1 MMTSW
6 RIILF
11 ITVLW
16 IALIT
21 FVHLCNL
28 EFDFFTDHFI
38 FILLCLILIVS
49 IKRFELSRKREIKKL
64 LTEKSEKDQ
73 DDLKSIDPPNKF
85 LSPFL
90 FLLAIIFVFSLI
102 FQVPEVENL
111 FPENYSGQIKKLFD
125 YLYQYSSQLRAT
137 LVMLA
142 GYIAFTV
149 MIIILSWRAF
159 RTELIRNTLKGK
171 TSKEVVAIYLFPIG
185 MLWFLYLSWAALT
198 RHNTFHSKAWD
209 LAIFAQLIHNFKNGV
224 FFECNVRGLSNIFAD
239 HFTPIIY
246 VFSPLLY
253 VWNDPSRLLLII
265 QALFITLGAI
275 PVYLLTFK
283 KSGSRTASIGI
294 ACVYL
299 FLPTLQF
306 INLADFHPVVL
317 AIPILLSAWYAWE
330 CRKYLLMYVFVFLA
344 MMCQEEIWILIGSM
358 GLFLALFARERK
370 HGIILTI
377 LGWGGFIALALWF
390 FPLFR
395 GGEEYFYLH
404 RYAYLG
410 SSSGEILRN
419 LILHP
424 TLWLG
429 KLFSSR
435 VMMFIILMLLPVAFL
450 PLWRPKYLLM
460 LLPTLLYSA
469 LSNEPLQTSIFVQ
482 YAAPYVPFLM
492 VSSVYGVISFTS
504 RYEKS
509 QNHPILKANLK
520 EILQSASITVF
531 IIALA
536 CNIFFSPFP
545 HGYAYQETQL
555 TKEFDYGAVKETIK
569 LIPVNAKVAAGS
581 KFAVHLIRKE
591 LRLFPD
597 IGGADVV
604 IFDLDDYH
612 EPKTGEKIRKLL
624 NQSGWELKYYKLNIL
639 VLKREEG
646 MKSLQLLLNR
656 SYLDASDIIRKIR
669 DEELFETVMKY
680 SFDISLHSRYSNLH
694 SGPIH
699 AQFIFGYSTP
709 ESLSCIDEELYIFYT
724 NFIKENSCR
733 TPYFGAFL
741 WESEFHDGLRFRIKP
756 QAIIVNFG
764 DNLITYEEW
773 VPIIEKS
780 YLKNWSQIFQWIY
793 TSPDVLDVWSY
804 TIPQTTP
811 DFLILP
817 YPEEYPNSLKE
828 YFTEIYIQNRFFM
841 RPMIK
846 NTLPEN
852 SFRQK
857 LFRGPIFD

>member
-1 MMTSW
+1 MMTPW

-11 ITVLW
+11 ITALW

-21 FVHLCNL
+21 VVNLCNL

-49 IKRFELSRKREIKKL
+49 IKRFESAKKHEIKKL
-64 LTEKSEKDQ
+64 LIEKSDKDQ
-73 DDLKSIDPPNKF
+73 DVLKSIDPPNKF
-85 LSPFL
+85 LNLFL

-102 FQVPEVENL
+102 FQVPGVENL

-142 GYIAFTV
+142 GYIAFII
-149 MIIILSWRAF
+149 MIIILSWKAF
-159 RTELIRNTLKGK
+159 RIELIRNTLKGK
-171 TSKEVVAIYLFPIG
+171 TSKEIGAISLFLIG
-185 MLWFLYLSWAALT
+185 ILWFLYLSWAALT

-275 PVYLLTFK
+275 PVYLLTLK
-283 KSGSRTASIGI
+283 KSGSRTTSIGI

-358 GLFLALFARERK
+358 GLFLALFERERK

-377 LGWGGFIALALWF
+377 LGWGGFIALALWL
-390 FPLFR
+390 FPIFR

-410 SSSGEILRN
+410 SSGAEILRN

-435 VMMFIILMLLPVAFL
+435 VLMFIILMLLPVAFL
-450 PLWRPKYLLM
+450 PLCRPKYLLM

-469 LSNEPLQTSIFVQ
+469 LSNEPLQTSIFAQ

-492 VSSVYGVISFTS
+492 IAAINGLSSLASRKEKIIQQIVQKYRFDESDNSNQTRISNSVLQMVSCTA
-504 RYEKS
+504 
-509 QNHPILKANLK
+509 L
-520 EILQSASITVF
+520 
-531 IIALA
+531 IAVLS
-536 CNIFFSPFP
+536 CNIFFSPLP
-545 HGYAYQETQL
+545 HGYAYQESQL
-555 TKEFDYGAVKETIK
+555 IESIESNDIRNVLKQ
-569 LIPVNAKVAAGS
+569 IPDNANVCVGS
-581 KFAVHLIRKE
+581 KFAPHLIRRN
-591 LRLFPD
+591 LFLFPEYTQ
-597 IGGADVV
+597 ADYV
-604 IFDLDDYH
+604 ILDLEDYNDSSSAERIRTFLGNTTWSLLLHEKNILMLKKQSAEYSSLSSLKEIYLQIPRVGIDKPNNFSIFKVAMDLNFNSGNYPIRMEKLYLKDDSRLEQLSWCAKLTQSHQTNNRYF
-612 EPKTGEKIRKLL
+612 GVFIYNFQFCDGIRFRKLH
-624 NQSGWELKYYKLNIL
+624 
-639 VLKREEG
+639 
-646 MKSLQLLLNR
+646 
-656 SYLDASDIIRKIR
+656 
-669 DEELFETVMKY
+669 
-680 SFDISLHSRYSNLH
+680 FDTI
-694 SGPIH
+694 
-699 AQFIFGYSTP
+699 
-709 ESLSCIDEELYIFYT
+709 
-724 NFIKENSCR
+724 
-733 TPYFGAFL
+733 
-741 WESEFHDGLRFRIKP
+741 
-756 QAIIVNFG
+756 NFG
-764 DNLITYEEW
+764 NNLLYNDEW
-773 VPIIEKS
+773 SEI
-780 YLKNWSQIFQWIY
+780 YQWIY
-793 TSPDVLDVWSY
+793 LSSKELNGLFYKTQPSPHSSMRY
-804 TIPQTTP
+804 NIP
-811 DFLILP
+811 LP
-817 YPEEYPNSLKE
+817 LFIVFPFPKDRINSLDE
-828 YFTEIYIQNRFFM
+828 YFMEYYIQNRLMNIIHGNWEPDTGTYPFH
-841 RPMIK
+841 
-846 NTLPEN
+846 
-852 SFRQK
+852 
-857 LFRGPIFD
+857 

>member
-1 MMTSW
+1 MMTPW

-21 FVHLCNL
+21 VVNLCNL

-49 IKRFELSRKREIKKL
+49 IKRFESAKKHEIKKL
-64 LTEKSEKDQ
+64 LIEKSEKGQ
-73 DDLKSIDPPNKF
+73 DDLKSIDPPNQF
-85 LSPFL
+85 LNLFL

-142 GYIAFTV
+142 GYIAFII

-159 RTELIRNTLKGK
+159 RIELIRNTLIGK
-171 TSKEVVAIYLFPIG
+171 TSKEIGAISLFLIG
-185 MLWFLYLSWAALT
+185 ILWFLYLSWAALT

-275 PVYLLTFK
+275 PVYLLASK

-344 MMCQEEIWILIGSM
+344 MMCQEEVWILIGSM
-358 GLFLALFARERK
+358 GLFLALFERERK

-377 LGWGGFIALALWF
+377 LGWGGFIALVLWF
-390 FPLFR
+390 FPIFR

-410 SSSGEILRN
+410 SSGAEIIRN

-429 KLFSSR
+429 KIFSSR
-435 VMMFIILMLLPVAFL
+435 VLMFIILMLLPVGFL

-469 LSNEPLQTSIFVQ
+469 LSNEPLQTSIFAQ
-482 YAAPYVPFLM
+482 YAASYVPFLM
-492 VSSVYGVISFTS
+492 IASIYGMVSFAAGS
-504 RYEKS
+504 EKS
-509 QNHPILKANLK
+509 QLNAALR
-520 EILQSASITVF
+520 SVSSTVF
-531 IIALA
+531 IGALA
-536 CNIFFSPFP
+536 CNIFFSPLP
-545 HGYAYQETQL
+545 HGYAYQESQVI
-555 TKEFDYGAVKETIK
+555 KEFAYEIIKEAIT
-569 LIPVNAKVAAGS
+569 LIPENVKVSVGS
-581 KFAVHLIRKE
+581 KFASHLIRRE
-591 LRLFPD
+591 LFLIPD
-597 IGGADVV
+597 YGKADYIV
-604 IFDLDDYH
+604 FDLDDYH
-612 EPKTGEKIRKLL
+612 DPKTGEKIRELL
-624 NQSGWELKYYKLNIL
+624 SQSGWELKYYKLNVL
-639 VLKREEG
+639 VLKRGEG
-646 MKSLQLLLNR
+646 MKSLQSLLNR

-680 SFDISLHSRYSNLH
+680 SFDISLHSCYSNLH

-699 AQFIFGYSTP
+699 TQFIFGYSTP
-709 ESLSCIDEELYIFYT
+709 ESLSCINEELYIFYT
-724 NFIKENSCR
+724 NFIKENSCG

-828 YFTEIYIQNRFFM
+828 YFTEIYIQNRFFIH
-841 RPMIK
+841 PMTK
-846 NTLPEN
+846 ETLPKN
-852 SFRQK
+852 CFLDK
-857 LFRGPIFD
+857 LHRGPIMY